1 LAYDKIIPIR
11 TRLDHCMGYVL
22 NPEKTEL
29 SAVLAYMENGEK
41 ISLPTRQLAGSI
53 NCGLDTALSDMLHT
67 KQRWGKSGGV
77 LGYHLIH
84 SFAPGEVTPEQAHEI
99 GMEFAQKLLGN
110 RYEAVVT
117 THLDQQHLHCH
128 ILFNSVSFL
137 DGKKY
142 RDSFRDYYGDI
153 REISNAVS
161 KAHGLS
167 VIEPSGSGKSYAQW
181 DAEKSGKKT
190 VRGLIRQDI
199 DLALRSAFTYQSF
212 FTQLEKMGYI
222 VKRGP
227 NVKHTAIR
235 PPGGSRFIR
244 LDSLGTGY
252 TEAELKERLSASR
265 YESPRQS
272 SSPCKQYRIQKAPT
286 KKPRKLHGFQALYVY
301 YLYFLGI
308 RKPSP
313 KRKPAPFPVRKE
325 VTRLE
330 RYAKQ
335 FRLLHR
341 YQIET
346 DTQLSML
353 TDALQAKIDCLTE
366 DRKGLYRRKRTG
378 TDVDHLLQ
386 PLNSELRDL
395 RAELRLCDQIVMDAA
410 RIRSQLSETKTQPI
424 IETPHKRK
432 EVKFHGR

>member
-1 LAYDKIIPIR
+1 
-11 TRLDHCMGYVL
+11 MGYVL

-29 SAVLAYMENGEK
+29 AAVLTYMENGEK
-41 ISLPTRQLAGSI
+41 TSLPTRQLAGSI
-53 NCGLDTALSDMLHT
+53 NCSLDTALSDMLHT

-99 GMEFAQKLLGN
+99 GMEFATRLLGN

-167 VIEPSGSGKSYAQW
+167 VIEPAGSGKSYAQW
-181 DAEKSGKKT
+181 DAEKSGKQT
-190 VRGLIRQDI
+190 VRALIRQDI
-199 DLALRSAFTYQSF
+199 DAALRSAFTYQSF
-212 FTQLEKMGYI
+212 FTQLEKMGYT

-227 NVKHTAIR
+227 NIKHTAVR

-244 LDSLGTGY
+244 LDSLGEGY
-252 TEAELKERLSASR
+252 TEAELKARLSDSR
-265 YESPRQS
+265 YEAPHKEVSAPKLYRTQK
-272 SSPCKQYRIQKAPT
+272 PLPKQH
-286 KKPRKLHGFQALYVY
+286 RKLHGFQALYVY

-313 KRKPAPFPVRKE
+313 KRKPAPFPARKE

-346 DTQLSML
+346 DTQLSIL
-353 TDALQAKIDCLTE
+353 RDALQAKADHLTE
-366 DRKGLYRRKRTG
+366 ERKDLYRRKKNG

-386 PLNSELRDL
+386 PLNHELRSL
-395 RAELRLCDQIVMDAA
+395 RSELRLCDQIAVDAV
-410 RIRSQLSETKTQPI
+410 RIRNQLSDVRTQPI
-424 IETPHKRK
+424 IEKPQKRK

>member
-1 LAYDKIIPIR
+1 MAYDKIIPIR

-29 SAVLAYMENGEK
+29 SDVLAYMENGEK

-53 NCGLDTALSDMLHT
+53 NCNLDTALTDMLHT

-99 GMEFAQKLLGN
+99 GMEFAQKLLGS

-117 THLDQQHLHCH
+117 THLDQEHLHCH

-167 VIEPSGSGKSYAQW
+167 VIEPSGNGKSYAQW
-181 DAEKSGKKT
+181 DAEKSGKQT

-199 DLALRSAFTYQSF
+199 DTALCNAFTYQSF
-212 FTQLEKMGYI
+212 FTQLEKMGYT

-227 NVKHTAIR
+227 NVKYTAVR
-235 PPGGSRFIR
+235 PPGGNRFIR
-244 LDSLGTGY
+244 LDSLGEGY
-252 TEAELKERLSASR
+252 TEAELKARLSASR
-265 YESPRQS
+265 YE
-272 SSPCKQYRIQKAPT
+272 T
-286 KKPRKLHGFQALYVY
+286 PRKEVSKQKRYQTQKPLPKQHRKLRGFQALYVY

-313 KRKPAPFPVRKE
+313 KRKPVPFPIRKE
-325 VTRLE
+325 VTKLE
-330 RYAKQ
+330 RYTKQ
-335 FRLLHR
+335 FRLLHY

-346 DTQLSML
+346 DAQLTML
-353 TDALQAKIDCLTE
+353 QDALQAKIDHLTAE
-366 DRKGLYRRKRTG
+366 RNQTDPGTKR
-378 TDVDHLLQ
+378 Q
-386 PLNSELRDL
+386 RLNNELRSL
-395 RAELRLCDQIVMDAA
+395 RSDLRLCGQISTDAA
-410 RIRSQLSETKTQPI
+410 HIRTQLTDIQAQPV
-424 IETPHKRK
+424 IEQPHKRK

>member
-1 LAYDKIIPIR
+1 MAYDKIIPIR
-11 TRLDHCMGYVL
+11 TRLDHCMGYVV

-29 SAVLAYMENGEK
+29 SAVLAYIENGEK
-41 ISLPTRQLAGSI
+41 TSLPTRQLAGSI
-53 NCGLDTALSDMLHT
+53 NCSLDTALSDMLHT
-67 KQRWGKSGGV
+67 KEHWGKPGGV

-117 THLDQQHLHCH
+117 THLDQEHLHCH

-153 REISNAVS
+153 RSISNAVS
-161 KAHGLS
+161 NAHNLS
-167 VIEPSGSGKSYAQW
+167 VIEPSGRGKSYAQW
-181 DAEKSGKKT
+181 DAEKSGKRT

-199 DLALRSAFTYQSF
+199 DVALRSSFTYQTF
-212 FTQLEKMGYI
+212 FTQLEKMGYT

-227 NVKHTAIR
+227 NVKYTAVR

-244 LDSLGTGY
+244 LDSLGEGY
-252 TEAELKERLSASR
+252 TEAELKARLSASR
-265 YESPRQS
+265 YE
-272 SSPCKQYRIQKAPT
+272 A
-286 KKPRKLHGFQALYVY
+286 PRKKTSTPKRYHTQKPLPKQHRKLRGFQALYVY

-308 RKPSP
+308 RRPGP

-353 TDALQAKIDCLTE
+353 TDALQARIDYLTVE
-366 DRKGLYRRKRTG
+366 RSKTNTGPKRQ
-378 TDVDHLLQ
+378 DI
-386 PLNSELRDL
+386 NMELRSL
-395 RAELRLCDQIVMDAA
+395 RAELRLCNQIAIDAVH
-410 RIRSQLSETKTQPI
+410 IQSQLSDIQTQPVM
-424 IETPHKRK
+424 EKPHKRK